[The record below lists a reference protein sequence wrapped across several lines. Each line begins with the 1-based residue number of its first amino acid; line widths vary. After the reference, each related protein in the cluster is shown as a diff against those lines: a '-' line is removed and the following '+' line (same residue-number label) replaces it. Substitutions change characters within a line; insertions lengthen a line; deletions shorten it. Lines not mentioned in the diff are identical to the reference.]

1 MPFTKETAIYGG
13 AKPGAGRKKGTQAKI
28 EKAASE
34 IAREFIESNVRAVLD
49 TYLGLASGTGKFG
62 IDPPTTRHF
71 VDKLIPEIDGKEN
84 QRPIAIQVIVEGQD
98 VSIKSQGSG
107 GEILV
112 GSD

>member
-1 MPFTKETAIYGG
+1 MPFTSETARKYGG
-13 AKPGAGRKKGTQAKI
+13 NRGGGRRPKKVVDIQ
-28 EKAASE
+28 KAASE